1 MFSEPCGGETRPE
14 WDFRGALELGG
25 TLGWL
30 RRTGGPWVQ
39 AWTSNNPKMLGI
51 CHRKKC
57 PLFISGGRNCPSNY
71 VLDCLGAGCAGG
83 VGTGRRAGGAA
94 GRRTSWA
101 GGGGAVEDLHLLLL
115 PDLHLQRLILLSPK
129 LDASHPVTSGPCCRL
144 TVAALAASCYFST
157 LSTLAILLTSCC
169 RRRWPFALGT
179 TTP

>member
-1 MFSEPCGGETRPE
+1 MAATDGRTMGTSLDIKQSKDARYLSSEEMPTVYL
-14 WDFRGALELGG
+14 RGAEL
-25 TLGWL
+25 
-30 RRTGGPWVQ
+30 R
-39 AWTSNNPKMLGI
+39 SK
-51 CHRKKC
+51 
-57 PLFISGGRNCPSNY
+57 Y

-83 VGTGRRAGGAA
+83 VGTGRRAGGAS

-101 GGGGAVEDLHLLLL
+101 GGGGAVEDLHLLLLL

-179 TTP
+179 TTA